1 MNITY
6 RHFKVE
12 RDFFFLPVDGTG
24 FFLLFFFIYLCSP
37 ETNGALTSPTSPTRV
52 FFRFSVFLF
61 RALSLTREQ
70 VRERSR
76 VRERPGASLDLC
88 RVTAF
93 VCILRKK
100 EKKKINTSSRTR
112 PFFFCCPFSL
122 SDFFWFQMIT

>member
-24 FFLLFFFIYLCSP
+24 FFLLFFFIHLCSP

-100 EKKKINTSSRTR
+100 EKKINTSSRTR